1 MATASPSRPRASE
14 ALRRRLRLG
23 SGLVLFAYVA
33 LHLLNHSLGLV
44 SIEAAEAGLAIALRV
59 WHGAAGTLLLAAA
72 LVLHVALAF
81 DALLRRRTFRLASM
95 DGVRVLMGLG
105 IPLLLVGH
113 VVSTRGAWELA
124 QQSPHYARVVWQL
137 WTGDAQGRQI
147 VLLVPGWLHGCFGIH
162 LAFRHRRRYRRW
174 LPVLTAAAA
183 VLPLLAGLGFLSMAR
198 TLAFDVPRHALLDA
212 ALRLSPEVASSLAHW
227 REGVLGA
234 YAVACAGV
242 LLVRATRAMR
252 EARAGRATRS

>member
-1 MATASPSRPRASE
+1 MATASLSRRRGSD
-14 ALRRRLRLG
+14 ALRRRLRLF

-44 SIEAAEAGLAIALRV
+44 SIDAAEAGLSIAVRV
-59 WHGAAGTLLLAAA
+59 WHGATGTLLLAGA
-72 LVLHVALAF
+72 LVLHVSLAF
-81 DALLRRRTFRLASM
+81 DALLRRRTFQLASM

-113 VVSTRGAWELA
+113 AVSTRGAWELA

-174 LPVLTAAAA
+174 LPALTAAAA

-198 TLAFDVPRHALLDA
+198 TLAFDVPHHAALDA
-212 ALRLSPEVASSLAHW
+212 ALRLPPEVTSSLAHW
-227 REGVLGA
+227 REGVL
-234 YAVACAGV
+234 AVYLAACASV
-242 LLVRATRAMR
+242 LLVHALRALRERRA
-252 EARAGRATRS
+252 ARR